1 MPRSLHIAML
11 CGLAFVPAFAA
22 HAQEIE
28 EKEKGEGVVV
38 EMGPTNEWVV
48 RGGSSANAGAAVGVE
63 VPVIEDWLEI
73 ELAGAALGTSGHTE
87 LSGALILKKPFR
99 LSQTTEFM
107 IGAGP
112 KYAKTLSGPDQGT
125 ASGAEVDV
133 DFMFWPRQDLGWYI
147 QPDWSVVS
155 KTGEQSV
162 GITVGVL
169 IRVP

>member
-1 MPRSLHIAML
+1 MAVF
-11 CGLAFVPAFAA
+11 CGLAFVVAFAA
-22 HAQEIE
+22 HSQETE
-28 EKEKGEGVVV
+28 DKEKGEGVVV
-38 EMGPTNEWVV
+38 EIGPTNEWVV

-63 VPVIEDWLEI
+63 VPVIKDWLEI

-87 LSGALILKKPFR
+87 LSGALILKKPFE
-99 LSQTTEFM
+99 LSESTEFM

-112 KYAKTLSGPDQGT
+112 KFTKTVSGPDQGT

-133 DFMFWPRQDLGWYI
+133 DFMFWPRKDLGWYI